1 MYSIVPCWNSPLASL
16 FRMPCRT
23 RSPRNTQFPI
33 LRCSYVMFMQPLPG
47 FRDFLPDDCAVRN
60 LIFARWREVAR
71 RYAFVEWDGPPLEA
85 TELYRK
91 KSGTEIVDQLF
102 NFTDKGEREVAMRPE
117 LTPTLARVVAAHE
130 REFKKPLKWFS
141 IGQFF
146 RYEKQQRGR
155 LREHYQLNCDI
166 IGESD
171 FAADIELI
179 ALCIDILRAF
189 ELTEKDFLVR
199 ISDREF
205 WTDFLRQQ
213 ELPTEKWEDVLQT
226 IDKSGREPR
235 EKTEEKLGKLAE
247 PVFSIFDQGGRSG
260 KLDRLVDGLGA
271 RGLAGFVDVDVRIV
285 RGLAYYTGTVFEV
298 FDRAGKLRAI
308 AGGGRYDNLIGQ
320 LSDGAVSMPALG
332 FAMGDVVLGE
342 LLRNRAAAREKLDA
356 AVNEQ
361 NKIDI
366 YVVIAKEQ
374 RRPDALEQ
382 IQELRDRGYRV
393 DYPLTADKVAK
404 QFQTAENVGA
414 RIALLYGDEWPQV
427 KVKNLAT
434 REESLIAGDALLDS
448 VAKFFNVSGS
458 A

>member
-1 MYSIVPCWNSPLASL
+1 LVFEI
-16 FRMPCRT
+16 
-23 RSPRNTQFPI
+23 
-33 LRCSYVMFMQPLPG
+33 MQPLPG
-47 FRDFLPDDCAVRN
+47 FRDFLPDDCAARN
-60 LIFARWREVAR
+60 YIFARWREVSR
-71 RYAFVEWDGPPLEA
+71 RYGFLEWDGPVLEP
-85 TELYRK
+85 TDLYRK
-91 KSGTEIVDQLF
+91 KSGAEIVDQLF
-102 NFTDKGEREVAMRPE
+102 NFTDKGDREVSMRPE

-141 IGQFF
+141 VGQFF

-189 ELTEKDFLVR
+189 GLTEEDFVVR

-213 ELPTEKWEDVLQT
+213 KLPTERWEEVLQI

-235 EKTEEKLGKLAE
+235 ERTEEKLGKLAE
-247 PVFSIFDQGGRSG
+247 PVFSIFDKGGRSG

-271 RGLAGFVDVDVRIV
+271 RGLAGFVDIDVKIV

-308 AGGGRYDNLIGQ
+308 AGGGRYDNLVAH
-320 LSDGAVSMPALG
+320 LSDGTIAMPALG

-342 LLRNRAAAREKLDA
+342 LLHDRPAAREELKTA
-356 AVNEQ
+356 AKEQ
-361 NKIDI
+361 NRINI
-366 YVVIAKEQ
+366 YVVIAKED
-374 RRPDALEQ
+374 RRADALEQ

-393 DYPLTADKVAK
+393 DYPLTSEKVAK
-404 QFQTAENVGA
+404 QFQSAENVGA
-414 RIALLYGDEWPQV
+414 SIALLYGDEWPQV
-427 KVKNLAT
+427 KVKHLAT
-434 REESLIAGDALLDS
+434 REESLILSNALLDS
-448 VAKFFNVSGS
+448 VGKFLNLSGS
-458 A
+458 V